1 MPRKGPAA
9 KRDVIP
15 DSKFGSQLVTQLVS
29 TIMLDGKRSPA
40 EKIVY
45 DAFELMRQRNG
56 ADPVGTYN
64 KALDNIKPQLE
75 VKSRR
80 VGGATYQVP
89 IEVRQG
95 RGTTLALRWVAQ
107 YSRSR
112 REHTMA
118 ERLANELLDAS
129 NNTGAAVKRR
139 EDTHKMAEANKAF
152 AHYRW

>member
-1 MPRKGPAA
+1 MPRKGPAP
-9 KRDVIP
+9 KRKIVADP
-15 DSKFGSQLVTQLVS
+15 KHGSTLVTQLVNK
-29 TIMLDGKRSPA
+29 IMLGGKRSLA
-40 EKIVY
+40 ESIVY
-45 DAFELMRQRNG
+45 DAFELMRQRSG
-56 ADPVGTYN
+56 ADPVQTYK
-64 KALDNIKPQLE
+64 KAVDNVKPQIE

-95 RGTTLALRWVAQ
+95 RGTTLALRWITMFARQ
-107 YSRSR
+107 R

-129 NNTGAAVKRR
+129 NNTGASVKRR